1 MAQESMK
8 HHDSNNAHTEDG
20 KSHPPLRRSA
30 FRALVQDFGPLW
42 FTWCMNS
49 GVLGLLTHQ
58 CPYQFPGLRIISNIF
73 YVFDLTLF
81 VVFSTIFLLRFAIFR
96 LDAYNEVATS
106 RSDLPL
112 CGCWPIAFLTLTS
125 LTPLICSNAYWG
137 GHAFTIL
144 GYVMWWIAAAWSLA
158 VLLWVFITYIRR
170 QEAKDIRLPTMVIIP
185 AVSVSTVAVTG
196 AIVVTL
202 SYDVSPR
209 LAIPVIIVSFMMVG
223 LGILLGLMLSTYL
236 FHQLLAQGW
245 PPAAQT
251 ASVFILIGPMGQS
264 AAALQQLGSAAR
276 TYGKFA
282 GYNEGTFLTAEAAAP
297 LDVACTL
304 VALLLTGLGIVW
316 TLLSIWVMVERAF
329 KKELSWNPGWSAIIF
344 PTGTLVTNFSF
355 LAIAMDSPAFRVIT
369 AAMIIILVVVFLM
382 NLAFTLTWITQ
393 GKLLIVREDPRVKK
407 MMEEQQKEQ

>member
-1 MAQESMK
+1 
-8 HHDSNNAHTEDG
+8 
-20 KSHPPLRRSA
+20 
-30 FRALVQDFGPLW
+30 
-42 FTWCMNS
+42 MNS

-73 YVFDLTLF
+73 YVFDLILF
-81 VVFSTIFLLRFAIFR
+81 VVFSIIFLLRFAIFR

-137 GHAFTIL
+137 GRAFTIL

-202 SYDVSPR
+202 SYDVTPR
-209 LAIPVIIVSFMMVG
+209 LAIPVIVVSFMMVG

-245 PPAAQT
+245 PPAAQS

-282 GYNEGTFLTAEAAAP
+282 GYDEGTFLTAEAAAP

-304 VALLLTGLGIVW
+304 IALLLTGLGIIW

-369 AAMIIILVVVFLM
+369 AAMIIILVAVFLM
-382 NLAFTLTWITQ
+382 NLAFTLTWITH
-393 GKLLIVREDPRVKK
+393 GKLLIVREDPRVKQ